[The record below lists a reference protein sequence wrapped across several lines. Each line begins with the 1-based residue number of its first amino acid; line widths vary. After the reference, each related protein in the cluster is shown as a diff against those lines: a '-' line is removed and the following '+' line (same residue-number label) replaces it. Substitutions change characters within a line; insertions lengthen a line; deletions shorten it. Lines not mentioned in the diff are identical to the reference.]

1 MSTTTT
7 THTPAES
14 PIACSLPTGQARDR
28 SALIAQLRADAMLGQ
43 QPITGGLRTR
53 FRADA
58 ATEQRVRG
66 LVAVER
72 DCCGFLRFDL
82 QREPDALV
90 LDITGSTDA
99 QPVIQTFFADPT
111 A

>member
-1 MSTTTT
+1 MPTSTPPHSTG
-7 THTPAES
+7 ES
-14 PIACSLPTGQARDR
+14 PIACSLPTGEARDR
-28 SALIAQLRADAMLGQ
+28 SALISQLRADAMLDQ
-43 QPITGGLRTR
+43 QTIADGLRTR

-58 ATEQRVRG
+58 ATEQRVRN
-66 LVAVER
+66 LVAAER

-90 LDITGSTDA
+90 LDITGSPDA
-99 QPVIQTFFADPT
+99 QPVIATFFTEPT